1 MGIPPLYK
9 GSVRSAMG
17 KAADRGRVLLQS
29 PVVFQPVVQLHF
41 PVRICIISA
50 ISGFVTGFVVLF
62 AWIWTL

>member
-29 PVVFQPVVQLHF
+29 PVVFQPVVLCSFIFQF
-41 PVRICIISA
+41 
-50 ISGFVTGFVVLF
+50 GFALF
-62 AWIWTL
+62 LRFQDL